1 MPETATAQKTLTNT
15 VSTLSPLDA
24 KRRQVLEEMNEKF
37 VRGDLNRED
46 LAKRARLE
54 KIVLSQIKSSQQV
67 TFYKAKL
74 DLAIMDQIETTRKL
88 TYAEKA
94 RRNDTLEDLWSLIR
108 LFGISEAQKRMRKYR
123 LDNDA
128 YSDVQQLLSEIFF
141 ERLPFYNPLWTAPTT
156 YFVPYFNQA
165 ITDYILSF
173 SQHLTQYDAKN
184 VGILRRAIYY
194 FESKGIKWDESM
206 IVDRTGLSPK
216 VVKQT
221 LQIANNSIRANID
234 DVGPGLAD
242 KIRGPE
248 EQFLD
253 DECRSDIADALKNT
267 LTRDEL
273 EFFLT
278 RINLDGRRE
287 VPYQVL
293 AETKGI
299 SIREAKRKWS
309 SIVAKLNTNK
319 KLEVYRREKIEHDGS
334 STHLDLQ
341 TRAGEEAEKQFMNF
355 MGELYQ
361 SC

>member
-15 VSTLSPLDA
+15 VSMSPLDA

-37 VRGDLNRED
+37 VKGNLNKED

-74 DLAIMDQIETTRKL
+74 DLAVMDQIETTRKL
-88 TYAEKA
+88 TYAEKT
-94 RRNDTLEDLWSLIR
+94 RRNDTLEDLWGLIR

-165 ITDYILSF
+165 ITDYILAF

-253 DECRSDIADALKNT
+253 DECRSEIADALKNT

-293 AETKGI
+293 AEAKGI
-299 SIREAKRKWS
+299 SIRDAKRKWS

-334 STHLDLQ
+334 TTHLDLQ
-341 TRAGEEAEKQFMNF
+341 TRAGEEAEKQFMDF